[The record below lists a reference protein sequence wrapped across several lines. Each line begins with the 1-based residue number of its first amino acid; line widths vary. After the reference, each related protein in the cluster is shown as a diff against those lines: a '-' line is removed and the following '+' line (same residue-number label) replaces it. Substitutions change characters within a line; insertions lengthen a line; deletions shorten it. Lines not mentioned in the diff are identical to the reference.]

1 MYIINKKLIKKIYII
16 VSNFIK
22 KLSEDHISE
31 YSAQCAY
38 YTILSFIPFIILLL
52 TLIQYTGIEQQTLYN
67 VISNIVPVNMKGL
80 VIDVVQEVYS
90 KSFGTISISIIFTL
104 WSAGKGLYGF
114 TKGLQ
119 NIYNVDEIEKKGYIY
134 LRIKSIIQTI
144 FFILLIIIALTTLVF
159 GERLISFLKRNFGV
173 FYEFKISDKILFDI
187 GFLLI
192 TFFIILILYKYMVK
206 SSQKTKKQV
215 LGAIFAV
222 ISLRII
228 SFAFSI
234 YLDIFKGFSI
244 TYGSLTTLILIMMW
258 TYACFYS
265 IFLGAEI
272 NKCQWGRL
280 F

>member
-1 MYIINKKLIKKIYII
+1 MYIINNKFIKKIYII
-16 VSNFIK
+16 TSNFIK

-67 VISNIVPVNMKGL
+67 VISNIVPANMKGL

-119 NIYNVDEIEKKGYIY
+119 NIYNVNEIEKKGYIY

-159 GERLISFLKRNFGV
+159 GERLILFLKRKHRGV
-173 FYEFKISDKILFDI
+173 PLFN
-187 GFLLI
+187 
-192 TFFIILILYKYMVK
+192 V
-206 SSQKTKKQV
+206 
-215 LGAIFAV
+215 
-222 ISLRII
+222 
-228 SFAFSI
+228 
-234 YLDIFKGFSI
+234 
-244 TYGSLTTLILIMMW
+244 
-258 TYACFYS
+258 
-265 IFLGAEI
+265 
-272 NKCQWGRL
+272 
-280 F
+280 